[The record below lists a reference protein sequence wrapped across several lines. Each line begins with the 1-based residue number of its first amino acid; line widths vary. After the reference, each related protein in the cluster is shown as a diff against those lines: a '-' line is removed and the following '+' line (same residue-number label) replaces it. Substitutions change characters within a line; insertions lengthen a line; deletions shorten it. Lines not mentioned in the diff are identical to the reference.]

1 MAAVA
6 GDGSRPT
13 SGHMARPTGAVR
25 AGRIGPNA
33 ITRVAEALGIL
44 HGEAARQQVF
54 AQAQLLHYLDA
65 PPASMV
71 DETEVQ
77 RLHRALRSSF
87 NAGDARRLARLAGE
101 RTGDYLLAHRIPRP
115 VQLVLKCLPA
125 TLAARVLLSAIRR
138 HAWTFAGSGQFRAL
152 AGRPIRFAITHCP
165 LCRDENARDGT
176 AQCDYYA
183 ATFERLLRTL
193 VHHEIRVT
201 EVQCEAAGGKVCE
214 FEARW

>member
-1 MAAVA
+1 MAAV
-6 GDGSRPT
+6 G
-13 SGHMARPTGAVR
+13 V
-25 AGRIGPNA
+25 GRIGPNA

-54 AQAQLLHYLDA
+54 ARAQLLHYLDA

-87 NAGDARRLARLAGE
+87 NADEARLLARLAGE

-115 VQLVLKCLPA
+115 VQLVLKRLPA
-125 TLAARVLLSAIRR
+125 QLAARVLLSAIRR
-138 HAWTFAGSGQFRAL
+138 HAWTFAGSGQFTAL
-152 AGRPIRFAITHCP
+152 AGRPIRLKDA
-165 LCRDENARDGT
+165 A

-193 VHHEIRVT
+193 VHHDIRVT
-201 EVQCEAAGGKVCE
+201 EVQCEAAGGNACE

>member
-1 MAAVA
+1 MS
-6 GDGSRPT
+6 GKT
-13 SGHMARPTGAVR
+13 SGQMLNQRPA
-25 AGRIGPNA
+25 AAAANARIGPNA

-54 AQAQLLHYLDA
+54 ARAQLLHYLDA

-87 NAGDARRLARLAGE
+87 DADATRRLARLAGE
-101 RTGDYLLAHRIPRP
+101 RTGDYLLAHRIPKP
-115 VQLVLKCLPA
+115 VQLVLKGLPA
-125 TLAARVLLSAIRR
+125 RLAARVLLSAIRR
-138 HAWTFAGSGQFRAL
+138 HAWTFAGSGQFTAL
-152 AGRPIRFAITHCP
+152 AGRPIRLAITHCP
-165 LCRDENARDGT
+165 LCRDEHARDGT

-183 ATFERLLRTL
+183 ATFERLLRSL
-193 VHHEIRVT
+193 VHHDIRVT
-201 EVQCEAAGGKVCE
+201 EVQCEAAGGKACE